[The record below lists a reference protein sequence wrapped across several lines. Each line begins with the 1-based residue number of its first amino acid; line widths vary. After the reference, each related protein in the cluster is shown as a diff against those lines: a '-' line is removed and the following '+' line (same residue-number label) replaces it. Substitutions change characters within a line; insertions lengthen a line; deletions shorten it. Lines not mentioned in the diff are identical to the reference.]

1 TRQARGADVLAV
13 DEAVVLCLTEAALA
27 RLETEARE
35 AVGLLHRLIAMHLS
49 GKLSVANRLLQRA
62 RS

>member
-1 TRQARGADVLAV
+1 
-13 DEAVVLCLTEAALA
+13 VLCLSEEALA
-27 RLETEARE
+27 RLEREARE
-35 AVGLLHRLIAMHLS
+35 AVGLLHRLIATNLS